1 METYIAREDDYRN
14 EIRKHFNSIL
24 NGRLLSFNLKQAS
37 DEDVSKFPIDF
48 DGNLSYEDN
57 CCTWLEI
64 GEIGKDEF
72 IRPYYFIELK
82 GSNDC
87 LVSINLSQFKYGM
100 SPLNDGFP
108 SYEEDKAIH
117 VCTVD
122 GNQINPE
129 TFFSEHKGKN
139 LLYLYSYPV
148 VNKFN
153 SVKRC
158 FQFAYKQIY
167 PSSLRNYIYN
177 AQVMLLKNIL
187 DNPSRDIPGTTL
199 RIEFGNSQHI
209 YEHNVTCKETNDFA
223 LEIFNQEFKELF
235 INKLSDFEELR
246 SNQ

>member
-14 EIRKHFNSIL
+14 EIRNHFNSIL
-24 NGRLLSFNLKQAS
+24 KGRLLSFDLKRAS
-37 DEDVSKFPIDF
+37 DEDISKFLIDF
-48 DGNLSYEDN
+48 DGKLSFTDN
-57 CCTWLEI
+57 SCTWLEI

-82 GSNDC
+82 GSKNY
-87 LVSINLSQFKYGM
+87 LLSINLSQFKYGM
-100 SPLNDGFP
+100 SLLNDGFP

-129 TFFSEHKGKN
+129 TFFSDHKGKK

-158 FQFAYKQIY
+158 FHFAYKQTDK
-167 PSSLRNYIYN
+167 SSLWNYIYN

-187 DNPSRDIPGTTL
+187 DNPSRDIPGTTI
-199 RIEFGNSQHI
+199 RIELGNSQHR
-209 YEHNVTCKETNDFA
+209 YEYNVTCKETNDFA
-223 LEIFNQEFKELF
+223 IDIFNQEFKELF
-235 INKLSDFEELR
+235 VNKLSDFEELR